1 MNKMTKCEQQKLAVD
16 FVAINYLSQT
26 MLVQDI
32 MNIKAL
38 DEYKEPPSY
47 TYLYKIDAL
56 TQELAE
62 NVQLYIKTLKD
73 EQKIIVELKN
83 LIKS

>member
-1 MNKMTKCEQQKLAVD
+1 MSKMTKSEQQKLVVD
-16 FVAINYLSQT
+16 FAVINYLSQT
-26 MLVQDI
+26 MIVQDI
-32 MNIKAL
+32 MNTKTL

-56 TQELAE
+56 TQELEE